1 MISIR
6 LQWEDRQRLTPRE
19 LNVYHALLTIQE
31 QVENCCCSGVTL
43 ERMGLSLYT
52 VAAASMEQ
60 VAASATALRL
70 VDEWTRKRRV
80 WETRTG
86 SVIERR
92 AKRRA

>member
-6 LQWEDRQRLTPRE
+6 LQWEERQRLTPRE

-52 VAAASMEQ
+52 VAAASVSDSVTSATRDIQ
-60 VAASATALRL
+60 VAASWIT
-70 VDEWTRKRRV
+70 T
-80 WETRTG
+80 
-86 SVIERR
+86 
-92 AKRRA
+92 